1 MIIRLR
7 HVAPLLAA
15 ACTFGPAHAQFGE
28 FRNADVAVGG
38 TGQFTTAITSQSRLP
53 HNGTSDSAGF
63 LLSFRAQPTR
73 FTPVELN
80 YQYSS
85 FSERFGSATGPISTF
100 VPLSFHEATAAYL
113 LHPHYRRLRPFVGV
127 GGGALYFDPTV
138 HVKTQIRAA
147 GLLEIGFDLRT
158 SNPHL
163 GFRVQGRSLLYRAPN
178 FNNPAISSSRWVST
192 SEPSASV
199 WVKF

>member
-1 MIIRLR
+1 MIICLR
-7 HVAPLLAA
+7 RFALLGVLTF
-15 ACTFGPAHAQFGE
+15 TFGPAHAQFHE

-38 TGQFTTAITSQSRLP
+38 TGQFTTAITSQSNRP

-63 LLSFRAQPTR
+63 LLTFRVQPIR
-73 FTPVELN
+73 FTPIELN

-85 FSERFGSATGPISTF
+85 FSERFGSPTGPISTF
-100 VPLSFHEATAAYL
+100 VPLSLHEATAAYL
-113 LHPHYRRLRPFVGV
+113 LHPHFHRFRPFVGL
-127 GGGALYFDPTV
+127 GGGALYFDPSV
-138 HVKTQIRAA
+138 HVKTQIRPA
-147 GLLEIGFDLRT
+147 GLLEIGFDMRT

-178 FNNPAISSSRWVST
+178 FNNSGLSSSRWVST

-199 WVKF
+199 YVRF